1 MQNEI
6 SNPSHY
12 TEGRTIEPIQAIQD
26 WELNFTLGNVVKYI
40 ARAGRKGDRLTDLL
54 KARQYLEFEIGKELK
69 NQSAVSTCRIVHG
82 YNGRRW
88 TAITCAKCNETSY
101 IEIDSQQES

>member
-1 MQNEI
+1 MQNDI

-54 KARQYLEFEIGKELK
+54 KARQYLEFEIGKVLRERGEA
-69 NQSAVSTCRIVHG
+69 SSCRTIHG
-82 YNGRRW
+82 INGRRW
-88 TAITCAKCNETSY
+88 SAITCRKCNETSY
-101 IEIDSQQES
+101 IEIESDG